1 MLNSFRGIRIHPHA
15 YLSKSR
21 ETQHT
26 MIVGPIG
33 SGRTPV
39 LSYMLKDIVKTLESR
54 QGSRLILFDTK
65 GDFLSGLQLPKNM
78 GYHLFSENDS
88 RSSVWAVG
96 KDITTEAEAKL
107 FATQLLYSLDQDKN
121 KENLKKDIN
130 VLTNMIISLQKQH
143 GESWY
148 WETLVLSAMDAGLN
162 GVARTLIPLTYG
174 HKPKFSFKEW
184 ISQSGDDR
192 PVLFFKASPGCSDS
206 RLDQKKWISA
216 FAATFCQHIVETQ
229 SPTPS
234 DKRFW
239 LVFSDHNAFPPVL
252 NLPTKLQDL
261 GSRGVAC
268 VFIVNEIEDLRKQ
281 YGEFSGDILAL
292 SCKTRVILRHS
303 GKLTNLWAKHVL
315 GNSGDGMRL
324 LGSPPENSGVS
335 AEGAGVMG
343 LNDQVL
349 SSLGPTDQ
357 GIDGILILSSNNGV
371 YRLTWPYTHYSTER
385 KQFEKHVPDLETK
398 NLVLYE
404 QSFLGGKIIY
414 GFRRFDNSVFG
425 TLEHD
430 KRGATILEWTSKN
443 PESSILTLV
452 DLRQLYPWIGISL
465 SEKSYEEKEF
475 WSEMA
480 KSGLVEMLV

>member
-1 MLNSFRGIRIHPHA
+1 MINSFRGIRIHPHA

-26 MIVGPIG
+26 MIIGHIG
-33 SGRTPV
+33 SGRNAV
-39 LSYMLKDIVKTLESR
+39 LRYMLKDIVRTLETR
-54 QGSRLILFDTK
+54 KGSRIILFDTK
-65 GDFLSGLQLPKNM
+65 SDILSGLSLPKNV
-78 GYHLFSENDS
+78 GYHIFSENDA
-88 RSSVWAVG
+88 RSSVWAIG
-96 KDITTEAEAKL
+96 KDITTESEAKL
-107 FATQLLYSLDQDKN
+107 FATQLLYSLDQDK
-121 KENLKKDIN
+121 ENFKKDIN
-130 VLTNMIISLQKQH
+130 ILTNIILSLQKQN

-162 GVARTLIPLTYG
+162 QVAKSLIPLTYG
-174 HKPKFSFKEW
+174 HGPKFSFKNW
-184 ISQSGDDR
+184 IYQSGDER
-192 PVLFFKASPGCSDS
+192 PVLFFKASPGGSDS

-229 SPTPS
+229 YPTPS

-261 GSRGVAC
+261 GSRGVSC

-281 YGEFSGDILAL
+281 YGELSADILAI

-303 GKLTNLWAKHVL
+303 GKLTNLWTKHIL

-335 AEGAGVMG
+335 AEGSGVME
-343 LNDQVL
+343 LNDQLL
-349 SSLGPTDQ
+349 SSLCPTDQ
-357 GIDGILILSSNNGV
+357 GVDGILILSSNNGV

-385 KQFEKHVPDLETK
+385 KKFEKHIPEVRTK
-398 NLVLYE
+398 NLVLQE
-404 QSFLGGKIIY
+404 QSFLGGKMIY
-414 GFRRFDNSVFG
+414 AFKRFDNSVVGRF
-425 TLEHD
+425 EHD

-452 DLRQLYPWIGISL
+452 DLRQLYPWVGIYL
-465 SEKSYEEKEF
+465 SEKSYEERQF
-475 WSEMA
+475 WSEMS
-480 KSGLVEMLV
+480 KSGLVELMP